1 MALNLLEALRVSPCL
16 VLLVFAGLA
25 VGTLKLPSSNLSPRI
40 PLAVF
45 SRPKLENVYT
55 TVAKIICGQ
64 GKNMKEKLF
73 AHQFMV
79 SPLRPFLISR
89 RLAGNSHPVSKMK

>member
-1 MALNLLEALRVSPCL
+1 MALNLLEALHVSPCL

-25 VGTLKLPSSNLSPRI
+25 VGTLKLPSGNLSPRI

-55 TVAKIICGQ
+55 TA
-64 GKNMKEKLF
+64 EK
-73 AHQFMV
+73 
-79 SPLRPFLISR
+79 
-89 RLAGNSHPVSKMK
+89 